1 MARAEALYNFG
12 VFLTAFDYKEVLT
25 KACRDP
31 TFYLQAFQILVH
43 QGEETGLLKIWDLK
57 NEAELSLLCDLSL
70 VQDSFRMRCLRR
82 ARLTALYLIDENGEI
97 DKRKLEQMIGFLGK
111 AGFVPYPEASS
122 DAMITLHMLRVL
134 KTVQEEL
141 PRFQKFFKRFQKP
154 LCHKWAERLVRDS
167 LGLYS
172 GSGITDW
179 QIRTAVL
186 SSCLTFLRQN
196 VGSCFATA
204 PAILIHSD
212 QVERFLED
220 LLELLSTGK
229 LKRTFGGVEFSVPLS
244 PSSGVGDLRKGIV
257 LKDQRGKIWCSSGLM
272 AAFVAAGILDPAD
285 SLPRKIAIQE
295 ELLRPFLNQD
305 IEISIEQM
313 LHQIL
318 LVVNEVSEED
328 LEYSRRTELALA
340 RQSKFTAGVSEEAS
354 SQRLGNAQ
362 KMLLKEKEAK
372 AAFKGMCDHPLLKAW
387 EFTLASFSEV
397 KMEFSRWNLYS
408 SLGLN
413 PEESGGIGEIIYQH
427 LQGKLDESNAKLQES
442 QIAYELAYDQ
452 LRATEHLLKQ
462 AATEREIRRLQ
473 AEFQSRL
480 YHMQSCQD
488 MRDKFYE
495 AASHYSSLFSFV
507 IQQYDAK
514 FPEYFQEIYDA
525 EMQDIGQGIYDDSPA
540 GFRLVYKHG
549 RSDASQ
555 WTMIYTSDEYVEALV
570 DFFAA
575 TEALVSGASDWEEGQ
590 KEILNITTAIISHV
604 RTKKFLDSA
613 LQRMATAHYALAKKG
628 SIDSISVA
636 EKKPWAYT
644 SGGTMTTILKTYF
657 RREAEITEEA
667 RWVENEAELL
677 IFFLD
682 VLKNLPP
689 KTMEPY
695 LKDPGKGMLI
705 SSPSHAFVL
714 HPGWEP
720 FCEGWKDEGFTYTWT
735 RDQIFLPMQK
745 FFAAL
750 AFSSTEQNFLVEQFS
765 AQLPLQ
771 IAHQLQSGFSYSEK
785 SISLESFRE
794 KVLEVIFSDMPA
806 ANNAQKALFC
816 EGLDAFLYQAL
827 PLIPGRSWKIVL
839 RRILSD
845 VMDEKVEEI
854 LHKLPDK
861 PCEMMSAKDLR
872 EAAKG
877 CYLLAHNS
885 PVLPFDLHEYVCRHA
900 QILGVSPPKP
910 CLFADTNWSN
920 YQFGFLVNPGTGRLE
935 MWRLDRTGTEGMP
948 MSNWKHWVN
957 GTDRKPWSLCV
968 RPHEYGE

>member
-1 MARAEALYNFG
+1 M
-12 VFLTAFDYKEVLT
+12 TAFDYKEVLT
-25 KACRDP
+25 KVCRDP

-43 QGEETGLLKIWDLK
+43 QGEEAGLVKIWDLK
-57 NEAELSLLCDLSL
+57 NEAEISLLCDLSL
-70 VQDSFRMRCLRR
+70 VQDSFRMRCQRR

-97 DKRKLEQMIGFLGK
+97 DKKKLAQMIGFLGST
-111 AGFVPYPEASS
+111 GFVPYPEATS
-122 DAMITLHMLRVL
+122 DAMITHHMLRVL
-134 KTVQEEL
+134 KAFQEEHL
-141 PRFQKFFKRFQKP
+141 RLQKFFKRFQRP

-172 GSGITDW
+172 GAGVTDG

-186 SSCLTFLRQN
+186 AACLTLLRQN

-212 QVERFLED
+212 QIERFLED
-220 LLELLSTGK
+220 LAELLSTGK

-257 LKDQRGKIWCSSGLM
+257 LQDQRGKIWCSPGLM

-285 SLPRKIAIQE
+285 SLQRRIAIQE
-295 ELLRPFLNQD
+295 ELLRPFLDQNMP
-305 IEISIEQM
+305 ISIEQAI
-313 LHQIL
+313 HQIL
-318 LVVNEVSEED
+318 LVVNDVTED
-328 LEYSRRTELALA
+328 DLIYAKRTELALA
-340 RQSKFTAGVSEEAS
+340 KQSKFTGGVSEEGS
-354 SQRLGNAQ
+354 SKRMENSQ
-362 KMLLKEKEAK
+362 KMILKEQEAL

-413 PEESGGIGEIIYQH
+413 AEEVGGIGEVIYLH
-427 LQGKLDESNAKLQES
+427 LQGKLDESNEKLQKCQTE
-442 QIAYELAYDQ
+442 YELAYDQ
-452 LRATEHLLKQ
+452 LRGTEHLLKQ
-462 AATEREIRRLQ
+462 AATEAEIRRLQ

-495 AASHYSSLFSFV
+495 AASHYSSLFSFM
-507 IQQYDAK
+507 IQQYDAR

-525 EMQDIGQGIYDDSPA
+525 EMQDIGKGTYDDSPA

-549 RSDASQ
+549 RSDASL
-555 WTMIYTSDEYVEALV
+555 WTMIYTPDEYVDALV
-570 DFFAA
+570 DFFSV
-575 TEALVSGASDWEEGQ
+575 TEAQVSSACDWEEGQ

-604 RTKKFLDSA
+604 RTKKFLESA
-613 LQRMATAHYALAKKG
+613 LQRMAMAHHALAKK
-628 SIDSISVA
+628 SSLESISAA

-657 RREAEITEEA
+657 RKETEITEEA
-667 RWVENEAELL
+667 RWVESEAELL

-682 VLKNLPP
+682 VLKTLPP

-695 LKDPGKGMLI
+695 LKDPTKGMLI

-720 FCEGWKDEGFTYTWT
+720 FCEGWQDEGFTYTWT
-735 RDQIFLPMQK
+735 RDQIFLPRQK

-750 AFSSTEQNFLVEQFS
+750 AFSSTEQSFLVEQFS

-771 IAHQLQSGFSYSEK
+771 IAQLLQSGFPYSDD
-785 SISLESFRE
+785 SISLEHFRE
-794 KVLEVIFSDMPA
+794 KVLVAILGDMPK
-806 ANNAQKALFC
+806 ANSAQKTLFC
-816 EGLDAFLYQAL
+816 EGLDAFLYQTL
-827 PLIPGRSWKIVL
+827 PLVPGRSWKIAL

-845 VMDEKVEEI
+845 IMDEKVEE
-854 LHKLPDK
+854 LLLKLPDF
-861 PCEMMSAKDLR
+861 PCAVMSAKDLR

-877 CYLLAHNS
+877 CYLLAHHS
-885 PVLPFDLHEYVCRHA
+885 PALSFDLHEYVCRHA
-900 QILGVSPPKP
+900 QILGISPPKP

-920 YQFGFLVNPGTGRLE
+920 YHFGFLVNPGTGRLE
-935 MWRLDRTGTEGMP
+935 LWRLDRTGTEGMP
-948 MSNWKHWVN
+948 MSNWKQWVN

-968 RPHEYGE
+968 RPYEYGV